1 MSTFARLVYHIYNF
15 LHWYYGVPLS
25 YKVLGESRFIIVV
38 LKKQIVL
45 LLPNSEWSSSLSRT
59 NNTTIWAKD
68 FVYMAVQKL
77 WSLSNL
83 LLFIEDVSNN
93 TFFKFQ
99 SYVKFLKKVVI

>member
-45 LLPNSEWSSSLSRT
+45 LLPNSE
-59 NNTTIWAKD
+59 
-68 FVYMAVQKL
+68 
-77 WSLSNL
+77 
-83 LLFIEDVSNN
+83 
-93 TFFKFQ
+93 
-99 SYVKFLKKVVI
+99 